1 MSPTERLQKILAAAG
16 IASRRASEEII
27 AAGRVQVNG
36 RVVVEMG
43 VQVDPSLDEIRVDGM
58 PLPRAE
64 RHIYILLN
72 KPVGVLSAASDERGR
87 TTVLDLVPVHERVYP
102 VGRLDVES
110 EGLILLT
117 NDGEMTERLTHPRY
131 GHAREYRA
139 LVRGV
144 PPDPALKRLR
154 RGIQLEDGP
163 TGPAEIEF
171 IPEAVLRREK
181 LPFAEEG
188 ASWLKVVIREGRKRQ
203 IRQMFEQIGHP
214 VRRLI
219 RVAIGPLALGDLPQG
234 QYRFLTPAEV
244 KALLLAAGQP
254 ERRGARGPRGRRMAG
269 AVAVRSARRDV
280 AEGPTRGRRND
291 APEYRRTYRAADKAG
306 RGAADPSDRSR
317 TGPTAQ
323 DKRRSSEEVDDRPR
337 KRRDRDDRPER
348 PDRRS
353 ASRKALDAAFRRSEE
368 IAAGR
373 RRPVSG
379 RKARP
384 DELPDEPAGPR
395 ERRRREYPAS
405 SRSERPAAP
414 SDRHANPERPTR
426 SATGDETRRA
436 RPKPAAKRS
445 GGPSSG
451 RSDRSA
457 ARRPET
463 SGRKTPGTRK
473 PKR

>member
-16 IASRRASEEII
+16 VASRRASEEII

-36 RVVVEMG
+36 RVVMEMG
-43 VQVDPSLDEIRVDGM
+43 VQVDPALDEIRVDGM

-64 RHIYILLN
+64 RHVYIALN

-102 VGRLDVES
+102 VGRLDAES

-144 PPDPALKRLR
+144 PPDAALKKLR

-188 ASWLKVVIREGRKRQ
+188 ASWLKVIIREGRKRQ

-219 RVAIGPLALGDLPQG
+219 RIAIGPLTLGDLPEG

-244 KALLLAAGQP
+244 KKLLLAAGQP
-254 ERRGARGPRGRRMAG
+254 ERKGARGPRGRRAP
-269 AVAVRSARRDV
+269 RRD
-280 AEGPTRGRRND
+280 AGEGPFRGRRD
-291 APEYRRTYRAADKAG
+291 DSPAYHRTHRAADKLNRAAAPEAPDRPRAG
-306 RGAADPSDRSR
+306 SR
-317 TGPTAQ
+317 E
-323 DKRRSSEEVDDRPR
+323 DVDDRPR
-337 KRRDRDDRPER
+337 RRRDRDDQPER

-373 RRPVSG
+373 RRPAPGRKVRPDERADEPVGPKERQRRERPVSNRDERTG
-379 RKARP
+379 PDRREGSDRSKRRAGGDDRPRKARP
-384 DELPDEPAGPR
+384 ESGDN
-395 ERRRREYPAS
+395 
-405 SRSERPAAP
+405 RPA
-414 SDRHANPERPTR
+414 
-426 SATGDETRRA
+426 
-436 RPKPAAKRS
+436 RS
-445 GGPSSG
+445 GKG
-451 RSDRSA
+451 RPDSPG
-457 ARRPET
+457 ARRPD
-463 SGRKTPGTRK
+463 SPGRKTTGSPGTRRPDGRK